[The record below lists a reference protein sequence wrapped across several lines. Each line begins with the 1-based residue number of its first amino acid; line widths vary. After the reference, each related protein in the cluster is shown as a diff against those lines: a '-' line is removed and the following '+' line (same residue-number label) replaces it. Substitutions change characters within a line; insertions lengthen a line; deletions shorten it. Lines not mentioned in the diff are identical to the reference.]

1 MANFKKGSVRMSK
14 LIILRGNSGSG
25 KTTVANRLQK
35 QLGENTL
42 VVSQD
47 IVRRTMLKTHDR
59 ENNLSINLISQI
71 AKYGK
76 ANCDI
81 CIVEGILVKEYYGE
95 MLITL
100 MADFDKAYVY
110 YFDLPFEETLVRH
123 QQRRQSAE
131 FDGNKMKSWW
141 VDSDYLGT
149 INEKLLTT
157 EMTETHLVS
166 FILSD
171 IADD

>member
-1 MANFKKGSVRMSK
+1 M
-14 LIILRGNSGSG
+14 
-25 KTTVANRLQK
+25 
-35 QLGENTL
+35 
-42 VVSQD
+42 
-47 IVRRTMLKTHDR
+47 
-59 ENNLSINLISQI
+59 
-71 AKYGK
+71 
-76 ANCDI
+76 
-81 CIVEGILVKEYYGE
+81 KEYYGE